1 MNYNIEPSLFVRP
14 PQVLARAEHTFWLGV
29 CEMSDDPN
37 YGEDVKSIRFWVYDD
52 DHARLIIRLR
62 HNKIRVSQFFRAVID
77 GVIEEDPNLMAFLD
91 NYVVEHK
98 ILSRK
103 RFTKSLK
110 LRKKGEEK
118 LEDWGLLDD
127 ADKENLFDLIAQEFP
142 DL

>member
-1 MNYNIEPSLFVRP
+1 MP
-14 PQVLARAEHTFWLGV
+14 
-29 CEMSDDPN
+29 DDPN

-62 HNKIRVSQFFRAVID
+62 HNKIKVSQFFRAVID

-98 ILSRK
+98 ILSRH

>member
-1 MNYNIEPSLFVRP
+1 
-14 PQVLARAEHTFWLGV
+14 
-29 CEMSDDPN
+29 MSDDPN

-98 ILSRK
+98 ILSRH

>member
-1 MNYNIEPSLFVRP
+1 
-14 PQVLARAEHTFWLGV
+14 
-29 CEMSDDPN
+29 MSDDPN

-62 HNKIRVSQFFRAVID
+62 HNKIKVSQFFRAVID

-91 NYVVEHK
+91 NYVVKHK
-98 ILSRK
+98 ILSRH

-110 LRKKGEEK
+110 LKKKGEEA

>member
-1 MNYNIEPSLFVRP
+1 
-14 PQVLARAEHTFWLGV
+14 
-29 CEMSDDPN
+29 MSDDPN

-62 HNKIRVSQFFRAVID
+62 HNKLRASQFFRAVID

-103 RFTKSLK
+103 RFAKSLK

-118 LEDWGLLDD
+118 LEDWRLLDD

>member
-1 MNYNIEPSLFVRP
+1 
-14 PQVLARAEHTFWLGV
+14 
-29 CEMSDDPN
+29 MSDDPN

-98 ILSRK
+98 ILSRQ

>member
-1 MNYNIEPSLFVRP
+1 
-14 PQVLARAEHTFWLGV
+14 
-29 CEMSDDPN
+29 MSDDPN

-62 HNKIRVSQFFRAVID
+62 HNKIKVSQFFRAVID

-98 ILSRK
+98 ILSRQ

>member
-1 MNYNIEPSLFVRP
+1 
-14 PQVLARAEHTFWLGV
+14 
-29 CEMSDDPN
+29 MSDDPN
-37 YGEDVKSIRFWVYDD
+37 YGEDLKSIRFWVYDD

-62 HNKIRVSQFFRAVID
+62 HNKIKVSQFFRAVID

-98 ILSRK
+98 ILSRH

-118 LEDWGLLDD
+118 LEDW
-127 ADKENLFDLIAQEFP
+127 
-142 DL
+142 

>member
-1 MNYNIEPSLFVRP
+1 
-14 PQVLARAEHTFWLGV
+14 
-29 CEMSDDPN
+29 MSDDPN

-62 HNKIRVSQFFRAVID
+62 HNKIKVSQFFRAVID

-98 ILSRK
+98 ILSRH

>member
-1 MNYNIEPSLFVRP
+1 
-14 PQVLARAEHTFWLGV
+14 
-29 CEMSDDPN
+29 MSDDPN
-37 YGEDVKSIRFWVYDD
+37 YGEDLKSIRFWVYDD

-62 HNKIRVSQFFRAVID
+62 HNKIKVSQFFRAVID

-98 ILSRK
+98 ILSRH

>member
-1 MNYNIEPSLFVRP
+1 
-14 PQVLARAEHTFWLGV
+14 
-29 CEMSDDPN
+29 MSDDPN

-62 HNKIRVSQFFRAVID
+62 HNKIKVSQFFRAVID